1 LLLDLPLERGVNPA
15 ADENGPLRNACFWGH
30 TEIVRMLLDLPPEKR
45 VNPVARDN
53 EGFRMA
59 RARGHTD
66 IVCMLKAKIPWYRR
80 LFK

>member
-1 LLLDLPLERGVNPA
+1 
-15 ADENGPLRNACFWGH
+15 
-30 TEIVRMLLDLPPEKR
+30 MLLDLPPEKR

-80 LFK
+80 LFQ